1 MQIVADENLSF
12 LEGPSYILLI
22 LGSSLLIYLLLFI
35 FWIINSLKF
44 KKSLKKN
51 FLHTAL
57 TIIFIINIIIHS
69 YGLGM
74 MIWIETEYTEDSY
87 IWGMTGMDAYIL
99 MKLFLV
105 TIIFI
110 IHVLISRGW
119 CITKEAD
126 ALNHLDRQL
135 LFLQTLGI
143 TFANVLATNY
153 INKIAVISLILI
165 YSVVFRVLV
174 LSVDQLI
181 KSLRLEIESLMS
193 SSRNIPVTL
202 NIVTMIGSFG

>member
-1 MQIVADENLSF
+1 MLTPDEYLSF
-12 LEGPSYILLI
+12 LEGPSYILAI
-22 LGSSLLIYLLLFI
+22 QGSSLLAYLLTFI
-35 FWIINSLKF
+35 YWVINAWKYRNVLR
-44 KKSLKKN
+44 KN
-51 FLHTAL
+51 FLHSTL
-57 TIIFIINIIIHS
+57 TIIFIINIIIHA

-87 IWGMTGMDAYIL
+87 IWGMTGLDAYSL
-99 MKLFLV
+99 MKLFLL

-110 IHVLISRGW
+110 IQVLISRGW

-153 INKIAVISLILI
+153 VNKIAVISLILI
-165 YSVVFRVLV
+165 YSVVFRVLI
-174 LSVDQLI
+174 LSVDHLI
-181 KSLRLEIESLMS
+181 RSLRLEIEGLIS
-193 SSRNIPVTL
+193 SSRNIPVISTRL
-202 NIVTMIGSFG
+202 IFSKF